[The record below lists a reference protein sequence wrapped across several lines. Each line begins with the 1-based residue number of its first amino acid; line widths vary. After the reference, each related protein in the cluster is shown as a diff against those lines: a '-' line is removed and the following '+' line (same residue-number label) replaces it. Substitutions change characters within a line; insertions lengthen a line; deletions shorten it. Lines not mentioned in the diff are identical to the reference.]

1 MARLG
6 GSKSTTLLGDR
17 RFDLLAAGLGLLLAA
32 LMFPLRFLVS
42 NVFVATVPLV
52 LGGACLLYLVAT
64 FWGEGEEAFPAIP
77 AAAARLLPGVAL
89 AGTGLM
95 VAVATYTGSRSV
107 GFHLLAAVVG
117 SVLLAQVLLSRD
129 ADFHLGLFL
138 AQLLAFAFVVRL
150 AAPYTTPGFVGI
162 DVWTHVSLTRSI
174 VEQGALSAID
184 QDKYFASP
192 LYHLY
197 LASAS
202 YLYGLPLREALFL
215 SVGLVMPLACLL
227 VYGAASLLVGP
238 RWAALA
244 ALLYAVSD
252 YVIQWSIHL
261 IPTSL
266 GLLFYLVVL
275 YALVRVTRT
284 EYSPRDYA
292 LLLLAS
298 VAVILTHQV
307 SSFIMLVTLG
317 SAIAGQV
324 IIRLGL
330 LDPPD
335 AGRSLASRARDPTNL
350 AGLFVFDFGFI
361 VFMWSLTPFE
371 GDTFLETVLSYF
383 RETLV
388 SSAGFL
394 NLVGGETSSSGGG
407 AAGAA
412 PDLLDT
418 VVTYLDTLGFLLLL
432 LVTFL
437 GCLYVVNRR
446 RSEQSVLTLLLATA
460 AMLVFVMGLPI
471 FGIRNFIPTRWY
483 AFLYAPM
490 ALLGALG
497 IRHLARELDARV
509 LLAVLLVFTLTF
521 PGAMLLSSDATV
533 DNPVFEDR
541 REELAYNEQE
551 LAAAAAIGNMTGSPS
566 GDEIRPDQ
574 VVYTDHPYQTMIQRR
589 GMHITDAV
597 ELNGSGQAEHDIT
610 VYRRAQSTEATFF
623 SVNGTGRAMNVPR
636 TRVCRPDQNVLY
648 TNGEVAVCTLPG

>member
-1 MARLG
+1 
-6 GSKSTTLLGDR
+6 
-17 RFDLLAAGLGLLLAA
+17 
-32 LMFPLRFLVS
+32 
-42 NVFVATVPLV
+42 
-52 LGGACLLYLVAT
+52 
-64 FWGEGEEAFPAIP
+64 
-77 AAAARLLPGVAL
+77 
-89 AGTGLM
+89 
-95 VAVATYTGSRSV
+95 
-107 GFHLLAAVVG
+107 
-117 SVLLAQVLLSRD
+117 VLLSRD
-129 ADFHLGLFL
+129 ADFRLGLVL
-138 AQLLAFAFVVRL
+138 GQILVFAFVLRL
-150 AAPYTTPGFVGI
+150 TALYTTPGFVGI
-162 DVWTHVSLTRSI
+162 DVWTHVELTGSI
-174 VEQGALSAID
+174 LDAGALSAID
-184 QDKYFASP
+184 HDKYYASP

-202 YLYGLPLREALFL
+202 YLYALPLREALFL
-215 SVGLVMPLACLL
+215 SLGLVMPFAALL
-227 VYGAASLLVGP
+227 VYGTASLLVGP

-244 ALLYAVSD
+244 ALLYSVSD
-252 YVIQWSIHL
+252 YAIQWSIHL

-284 EYSPRDYA
+284 EYSLRDYG

-324 IIRLGL
+324 IVALGL
-330 LDPPD
+330 LDPPN
-335 AGRSLASRARDPTNL
+335 AGRSLAARAHESTNL
-350 AGLFVFDFGFI
+350 AGLFAFDFGFI

-394 NLVGGETSSSGGG
+394 DLVGGTSSASGSGGG
-407 AAGAA
+407 SAA
-412 PDLLDT
+412 PDLLDQ
-418 VVTYLDTLGFLLLL
+418 VVLYVDTLGFLLLL

-446 RSEQSVLTLLLATA
+446 QSGQSVITLLLATA
-460 AMLVFVMGLPI
+460 TMLVFVMGLPI

-490 ALLGALG
+490 AVLGALG
-497 IRHLARELDARV
+497 LRHVSRQLDARV
-509 LLAVLLVFTLTF
+509 LVGLLLVFTLVF

-533 DNPVFEDR
+533 DDPVFDDR

-551 LAAAAAIGNMTGSPS
+551 LAASTAIGNMTGSPS

-574 VVYTDHPYQTMIQRR
+574 VVYTDHPYQTVIQRR
-589 GMHITDAV
+589 RQHITDAV
-597 ELNGSGQAEHDIT
+597 VLNGSGRADHDIT

-623 SVNGTGRAMNVPR
+623 SVNGSGRAMDVPR
-636 TRVCRPDQNVLY
+636 TRVCRPEQNVLY
-648 TNGEVAVCTLPG
+648 ANGEVSVCTLTG